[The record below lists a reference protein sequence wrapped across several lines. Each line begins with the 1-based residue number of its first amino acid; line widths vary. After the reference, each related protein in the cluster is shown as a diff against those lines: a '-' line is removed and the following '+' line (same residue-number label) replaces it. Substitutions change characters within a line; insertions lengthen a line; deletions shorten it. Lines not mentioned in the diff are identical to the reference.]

1 MIKYLVFGMGDTGL
15 SVARHLKKMNIQAV
29 YYDTRL
35 NPPNLPLFKKF
46 ISNSDVI
53 LGNFNDQ
60 LFEDIDRLVVSPG
73 LSDKESLIQKA
84 LKLGIEIISDIDL
97 FVENVTKDFVV
108 ITGSNG
114 KSTVTELLSLMCKK
128 SNIKVSAGAN
138 LGRPA
143 LDLLNDDADLYLL
156 ELSSFH
162 LHRCQKL
169 PAKVAALLNISN
181 DHLDWHDSEKNYHQ
195 AKYRIYK
202 EALSSV
208 YNRNL
213 KGSFEYLNNNPS
225 ISFGLS
231 EADESHFG
239 ILTDDADKFLSKG
252 QKKLLSSQEVR
263 IIGSHNIE
271 NILAALAVG
280 ELIGLDDSNMIA
292 AIKEFKGLP
301 HRMEFVE
308 NYKSI
313 EFINDSK
320 GTNVGAAIASINSL
334 EGPIILLAG
343 GQGKGGD
350 FKFFANSVHKKIKQ
364 IIIFGEDSKLIE
376 AEFKDHVSSICL
388 GTLEEAVHYASE
400 HGHDGDKV
408 LLSPACASFDQFD
421 SYIHRGE
428 EFCRIVRGLN

>member
-1 MIKYLVFGMGDTGL
+1 MIRYLVFGMGETGL

-35 NPPNLPLFKKF
+35 NPPNLPSFEKI
-46 ISNSDVI
+46 ISKSDVI
-53 LGNFNDQ
+53 LGNFNDR
-60 LFEDIDRLVVSPG
+60 LFENIDCLVVSPG
-73 LSDKESLIQKA
+73 LSDKEPLIQKA
-84 LKLGIEIISDIDL
+84 LQLGIKIISDIDL
-97 FVENVTKDFVV
+97 FVESVTKDFVV

-143 LDLLNDDADLYLL
+143 LDLLKDNADLYLL

-169 PAKVAALLNISN
+169 PAKVAVLLNISN
-181 DHLDWHDSEKNYHQ
+181 DHLDWHGSEKNYHQ

-213 KGSFEYLNNNPS
+213 KGCLSHLNSNPK
-225 ISFGLS
+225 ISFGLC
-231 EADESHFG
+231 EVEGNHYG
-239 ILTDDADKFLSKG
+239 ILSDGADKFLSKN
-252 QKKLLSSQEVR
+252 QKKLLSSHEVK
-263 IIGSHNIE
+263 ILGSHNLE
-271 NILAALAVG
+271 NILAAMAVG
-280 ELIGLDDSNMIA
+280 ELIGLDTSPMIE

-350 FKFFANSVHKKIKQ
+350 FKFFANSVHKKIKK
-364 IIIFGEDSKLIE
+364 IILFGKDSKLIE
-376 AEFKDHVSSICL
+376 KEFKDYVSSTCVESL
-388 GTLEEAVHYASE
+388 KDAVHYATKY
-400 HGHDGDKV
+400 GHEGDKV

-421 SYIHRGE
+421 SYISRGE

>member
-1 MIKYLVFGMGDTGL
+1 MIRYLVFGMGETGL

-35 NPPNLPLFKKF
+35 NPPNLPSFEKI
-46 ISNSDVI
+46 ISKSDVI
-53 LGNFNDQ
+53 LGNFNDR
-60 LFEDIDRLVVSPG
+60 LFEDIDCLVVSPG
-73 LSDKESLIQKA
+73 LSDKEPLIQKA
-84 LKLGIEIISDIDL
+84 LQLGIKIISDIDL

-108 ITGSNG
+108 VTGSNG

-143 LDLLNDDADLYLL
+143 LELLKDNADLYLL

-169 PAKVAALLNISN
+169 PAKVAVLLNISN
-181 DHLDWHDSEKNYHQ
+181 DHLDWHGSEKNYHQ

-213 KGSFEYLNNNPS
+213 KGCLSHLNSNPR
-225 ISFGLS
+225 ISFGLC
-231 EADESHFG
+231 EAKGNHYG
-239 ILTDDADKFLSKG
+239 ILSDGADKFLSKN
-252 QKKLLSSQEVR
+252 QKKLLSSHKVK
-263 IIGSHNIE
+263 ILGSHNLE
-271 NILAALAVG
+271 NILAAMAVG
-280 ELIGLDDSNMIA
+280 ELIGLDISPMIE

-334 EGPIILLAG
+334 DGPIILLAG

-350 FKFFANSVHKKIKQ
+350 FKFFANSVHKKIKK
-364 IIIFGEDSKLIE
+364 IILFGKDSKLIE
-376 AEFKDHVSSICL
+376 KEFKDYVSSTCVESL
-388 GTLEEAVHYASE
+388 KDAVHYATKY
-400 HGHDGDKV
+400 GHEGDKV

-421 SYIHRGE
+421 SYISRGE

>member
-1 MIKYLVFGMGDTGL
+1 MIRYLVFGMGETGL
-15 SVARHLKKMNIQAV
+15 SVARHFKKMNIQAV

-35 NPPNLPLFKKF
+35 NPPNLPSFEKI
-46 ISNSDVI
+46 ISKSDVI
-53 LGNFNDQ
+53 LGNFNDR
-60 LFEDIDRLVVSPG
+60 LFEDIDCLVISPG
-73 LSDKESLIQKA
+73 LSDKEPLIQKA
-84 LKLGIEIISDIDL
+84 LQLGIKIISDIDL

-108 ITGSNG
+108 VTGSNG

-143 LDLLNDDADLYLL
+143 LELLKDNADLYLL

-169 PAKVAALLNISN
+169 PAKVAVLLNISN
-181 DHLDWHDSEKNYHQ
+181 DHLDWHGSEKNYHQ

-213 KGSFEYLNNNPS
+213 KGCLSHLNSNPR
-225 ISFGLS
+225 ISFGLC
-231 EADESHFG
+231 EAKGNHYG
-239 ILTDDADKFLSKG
+239 ILSDGADKFLSKN
-252 QKKLLSSQEVR
+252 QKKLLSSHEVK
-263 IIGSHNIE
+263 ILGSHNLE
-271 NILAALAVG
+271 NILAAMAVG
-280 ELIGLDDSNMIA
+280 ELIGLDINPMIE

-350 FKFFANSVHKKIKQ
+350 FKFFANSVHKKIKK
-364 IIIFGEDSKLIE
+364 IILFGKDSKLIE
-376 AEFKDHVSSICL
+376 KEFKDYVSSTCVESL
-388 GTLEEAVHYASE
+388 KDAVHYATE
-400 HGHDGDKV
+400 YGHEGDQV

-428 EFCRIVRGLN
+428 EFCRIVRELN

>member
-1 MIKYLVFGMGDTGL
+1 MIRYLVFGMGETGL
-15 SVARHLKKMNIQAV
+15 SVARHFKKMNIQAV

-35 NPPNLPLFKKF
+35 NPPNLPSFEKI
-46 ISNSDVI
+46 ISKSDVI
-53 LGNFNDQ
+53 LGNFNDR
-60 LFEDIDRLVVSPG
+60 LFEDIDCLVVSPG
-73 LSDKESLIQKA
+73 LSDKEPLIQKA
-84 LKLGIEIISDIDL
+84 LQLGIKIISDIDL

-108 ITGSNG
+108 VTGSNG

-143 LDLLNDDADLYLL
+143 LELLKDNADLYLL

-169 PAKVAALLNISN
+169 PAKVAVLLNISN
-181 DHLDWHDSEKNYHQ
+181 DHLDWHGSEKNYHQ

-213 KGSFEYLNNNPS
+213 KGCLSHLNSNPR
-225 ISFGLS
+225 ISFGLC
-231 EADESHFG
+231 EAKGNHYG
-239 ILTDDADKFLSKG
+239 ILSDGADKFLSKN
-252 QKKLLSSQEVR
+252 QKKLLSSHKVK
-263 IIGSHNIE
+263 ILGSHNLE
-271 NILAALAVG
+271 NILAAMAVG
-280 ELIGLDDSNMIA
+280 ELIGLDISPMIE

-334 EGPIILLAG
+334 DGPIILLAG

-350 FKFFANSVHKKIKQ
+350 FKFFANSVHKKIKK
-364 IIIFGEDSKLIE
+364 IILFGKDSKLIE
-376 AEFKDHVSSICL
+376 KEFKDYVSSTCVESL
-388 GTLEEAVHYASE
+388 KDAVHYATKY
-400 HGHDGDKV
+400 GHEGDKV

-421 SYIHRGE
+421 SYISRGE